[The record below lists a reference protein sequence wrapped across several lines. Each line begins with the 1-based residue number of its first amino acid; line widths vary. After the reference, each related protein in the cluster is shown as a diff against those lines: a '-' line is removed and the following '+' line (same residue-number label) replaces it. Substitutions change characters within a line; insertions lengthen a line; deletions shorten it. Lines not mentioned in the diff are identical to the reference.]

1 MMVRKVGADQDIVR
15 DGDRP
20 SQSCLLLE
28 GMLFRYKLAGEDRR
42 QILAF
47 HIAGEIPDLQSLYI
61 KTMDHSL
68 AAVTDSKVGFIST
81 KRSTGWWLSSRASQV
96 RSGARR

>member
-1 MMVRKVGADQDIVR
+1 VHQPYKNELHPLVRKMESIVDLTSEERDGLLSLPMMVRKVGADQDIVR

-42 QILAF
+42 QIW
-47 HIAGEIPDLQSLYI
+47 P
-61 KTMDHSL
+61 
-68 AAVTDSKVGFIST
+68 ST
-81 KRSTGWWLSSRASQV
+81 
-96 RSGARR
+96 